1 MSFASQRK
9 MHKALSYFDM
19 FFNATAAENLKGSSI
34 KVGSGAYLLQYRSR

>member
-19 FFNATAAENLKGSSI
+19 FFNAAAENLKGSSI
-34 KVGSGAYLLQYRSR
+34 KVGSGVCFITIP